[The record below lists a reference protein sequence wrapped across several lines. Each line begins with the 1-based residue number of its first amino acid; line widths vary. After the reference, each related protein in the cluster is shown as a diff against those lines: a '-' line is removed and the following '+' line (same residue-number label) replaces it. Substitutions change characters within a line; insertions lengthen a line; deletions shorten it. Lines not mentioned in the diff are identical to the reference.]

1 MRIVVKV
8 GTSTLEKDKLDL
20 LNDCILNVNIPNTKI
35 KGSKITKLG
44 QRNYDNAMV
53 EKINPFG
60 QKYYWIGGKLMELD
74 QDEDSDIACVKDGYI
89 SITPINIEM
98 TNLRKF
104 ELLKDIKMI

>member
-1 MRIVVKV
+1 
-8 GTSTLEKDKLDL
+8 
-20 LNDCILNVNIPNTKI
+20 
-35 KGSKITKLG
+35 
-44 QRNYDNAMV
+44 MV

>member
-1 MRIVVKV
+1 
-8 GTSTLEKDKLDL
+8 
-20 LNDCILNVNIPNTKI
+20 
-35 KGSKITKLG
+35 
-44 QRNYDNAMV
+44 MV

-74 QDEDSDIACVKDGYI
+74 QDKDSDIACVKDGYI

-104 ELLKDIKMI
+104 ESLKDIKMI

>member
-1 MRIVVKV
+1 
-8 GTSTLEKDKLDL
+8 
-20 LNDCILNVNIPNTKI
+20 
-35 KGSKITKLG
+35 
-44 QRNYDNAMV
+44 
-53 EKINPFG
+53 
-60 QKYYWIGGKLMELD
+60 MELD